1 MLCVVTRPCGLVH
14 DKALVEAQL
23 AAASIGQSNLD
34 LAFDSFR
41 RALQDAVDSK
51 NGVLEADI
59 LISLASEAQLKGN
72 TTQAKELITG
82 TGSGTYKGRDQGA
95 DRRYGR
101 AGNSKRSPAET
112 PRPRRRSA
120 RQANGIGQPTNNS
133 PAKGHCFCTKCL
145 REATERSRNIS
156 TAICGSLTS
165 GSPNPRRN
173 KPDAG
178 AKSASGEADHRT
190 HWTIGG
196 ESAIKVH
203 PAHAR
208 VPFPGA
214 LAPTFLI
221 S

>member
-1 MLCVVTRPCGLVH
+1 LVPFSTPTVRSAH
-14 DKALVEAQL
+14 GPDCQ
-23 AAASIGQSNLD
+23 I
-34 LAFDSFR
+34 
-41 RALQDAVDSK
+41 
-51 NGVLEADI
+51 
-59 LISLASEAQLKGN
+59 
-72 TTQAKELITG
+72 
-82 TGSGTYKGRDQGA
+82 GSGHRRCSGINSSIRRCDGATFSDAGHGSSRNDKLGIAPESGPDRAPIKAGIRAQIVGMDVPETARDRQ
-95 DRRYGR
+95 
-101 AGNSKRSPAET
+101 AET

-120 RQANGIGQPTNNS
+120 RQANGIGQPRNNS
-133 PAKGHCFCTKCL
+133 PAKGHYFCTKCL

-156 TAICGSLTS
+156 TAIGGSLTS

-196 ESAIKVH
+196 ESATRVH